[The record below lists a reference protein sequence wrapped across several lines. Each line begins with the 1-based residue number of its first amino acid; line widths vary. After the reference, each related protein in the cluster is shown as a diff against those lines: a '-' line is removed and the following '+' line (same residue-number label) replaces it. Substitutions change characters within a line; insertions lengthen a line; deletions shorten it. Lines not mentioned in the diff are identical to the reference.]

1 MKKIILVILG
11 LLSVLQIDAQQK
23 IRIIANDG
31 SFNDFWVEGVKS
43 IRFLDFEIDPKGET
57 AEAID
62 LGLSVKWASWNLG
75 ATNEYDFGGYY
86 KRTENLVSSK
96 WGSDWRLPTE
106 EELNELYKNCTHEVI
121 EYEDLFYVKF
131 IGKNGNY
138 IILPLGGCQDDHHL
152 GDNSYGLTSQDDGR
166 YLIEEKIG
174 CVYIHKTLKKA
185 YLDFA
190 SDFSLYSYTVRP
202 VYAKS
207 TVTPSLS
214 IDPSKLT
221 LGSKKNSTDKL
232 NISCNVDWTI
242 SGIPSWASFSS
253 TSGNGNKEIT
263 ITAKEEYEGA
273 NDRDKAE
280 VVIKTVTGNKNAT
293 LQLSQKGVGM
303 NFSISGSPVNLGA
316 NAGATGTFVVKTN
329 FDFTI
334 TNDNDWLEVTPTKG
348 NTTTTVTVKAKT
360 ANPNTTER
368 TAKIYVSNMLLGAS
382 LVEVKQAAGEADIV
396 FIEPYTNWGA
406 SRSTVKSVMKDLGY
420 TILNESTKASEN
432 YYINYIGK
440 GKETVS
446 QYQFDSSQNLYNIIF
461 LFLESKVSLSDLRS
475 YLSDTMSYQ
484 YAGANSDKGQ
494 YFYLSKDKKSY
505 AIVWSSTNNGEKV
518 TMMQYVSYSRVSIG
532 SRQKTRGSET
542 ILSFDKGYIYE
553 KD

>member
-1 MKKIILVILG
+1 MKK
-11 LLSVLQIDAQQK
+11 LLFLLMSLFVALNFSAQEK
-23 IRIIANDG
+23 IRIVLNDG
-31 SFNDFWVEGVKS
+31 NSVDYWVDGIKKIDFY
-43 IRFLDFEIDPKGET
+43 DFDIDPKGE
-57 AEAID
+57 IGQPVD
-62 LGLSVKWASWNLG
+62 LGLSVKWASCNLG
-75 ATNEYDFGGYY
+75 ASDAYEDGGFYQW
-86 KRTENLVSSK
+86 TENLVSSR
-96 WGSDWRLPTE
+96 WGSEWRLPTE
-106 EELNELYKNCTHEVI
+106 EEANELCNKCTFTEILYNDVK
-121 EYEDLFYVKF
+121 YVSVT
-131 IGKNGNY
+131 GPNGNS
-138 IILPLGGCQDDHHL
+138 IILPIASRIYKSELTKKEYINLGRTSGYYIV
-152 GDNSYGLTSQDDGR
+152 DNDKVLTTYKNISNTDKSY
-166 YLIEEKIG
+166 Y
-174 CVYIHKTLKKA
+174 
-185 YLDFA
+185 
-190 SDFSLYSYTVRP
+190 YTVRP
-202 VYAKS
+202 VYGKTNIEAA
-207 TVTPSLS
+207 LS
-214 IDPSKLT
+214 VSPTMLT
-221 LGSKKNSTDKL
+221 LGSKKNSTAKL

-253 TSGNGNKEIT
+253 TSGNGDKEIT

-280 VVIKTVTGNKNAT
+280 VFIKTAKGDKTAT

-303 NFSISGSPVNLGA
+303 NFSISGSPVNLAA
-316 NAGATGTFVVKTN
+316 NAGATGTFVVNTN

-334 TNDNDWLEVTPTKG
+334 KNDNDWLEVTPTKG

-368 TAKIYVSNMLLGAS
+368 TAKIYVINMLLGAS